1 MEGTGRAT
9 RINASALARR
19 PELRKYET
27 LATIKSVSQP
37 AKPIKVSGFISSEH
51 HQQLTK
57 LAEDKKTTIGVL
69 VATGVRLLLKSP
81 TRHLRGLPM
90 DGRRA

>member
-1 MEGTGRAT
+1 
-9 RINASALARR
+9 
-19 PELRKYET
+19 
-27 LATIKSVSQP
+27 V
-37 AKPIKVSGFISSEH
+37 KPVKVSGFVTPEH